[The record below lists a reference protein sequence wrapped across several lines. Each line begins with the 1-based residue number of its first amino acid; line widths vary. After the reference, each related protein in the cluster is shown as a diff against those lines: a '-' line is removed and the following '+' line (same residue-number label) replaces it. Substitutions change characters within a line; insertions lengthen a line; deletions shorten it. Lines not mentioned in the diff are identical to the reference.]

1 MDNGVQTTGKRIL
14 LAASHDNEFANDL
27 KLQLSCELVTPRE
40 MQKFQEEQKRQRQ
53 VCREPMFSVLVFV
66 FDHYISKNNEADI
79 KQFRVLAVREAQK
92 LVEPNS
98 HVIVVLDGTS
108 PDDLVQ
114 FDDFLSQF
122 TNVVPR
128 NLGVL
133 QVARYVKER
142 LNDVVKM

>member
-1 MDNGVQTTGKRIL
+1 MR
-14 LAASHDNEFANDL
+14 AS
-27 KLQLSCELVTPRE
+27 
-40 MQKFQEEQKRQRQ
+40 
-53 VCREPMFSVLVFV
+53 SVVFV
-66 FDHYISKNNEADI
+66 LDDHISKSNEADI

-114 FDDFLSQF
+114 FDDFMSQF

-133 QVARYVKER
+133 EVARYVRER
-142 LNDVVKM
+142 LNDG